1 MPFGL
6 KGAPATFQRLMT
18 KVLGPYLYDFVM
30 VYLDNIIIFS
40 QIMDE
45 YLQYMRKV
53 LEALRQAELKLK
65 LEKCEFAKKQLKY
78 LGFIVGEFGIKPDP
92 KKVRAIVDQLAPT
105 NQTQIRSFLGMIGF
119 FRNYIQGFSTIAGPM
134 TNLLA
139 KEVPYI
145 WGQEQQ
151 QAFQRLKQVISIV
164 PVLVHT
170 DFNRPFI
177 LYTDVS
183 KEGLGAILAQEEQDK
198 RIHPVT
204 FISYKN
210 NCHKRNYPITD
221 LEGLAVF
228 WAVKKLKRYL
238 RGTHSQLLRIIQP

>member
-1 MPFGL
+1 
-6 KGAPATFQRLMT
+6 
-18 KVLGPYLYDFVM
+18 
-30 VYLDNIIIFS
+30 
-40 QIMDE
+40 
-45 YLQYMRKV
+45 
-53 LEALRQAELKLK
+53 
-65 LEKCEFAKKQLKY
+65 
-78 LGFIVGEFGIKPDP
+78 
-92 KKVRAIVDQLAPT
+92 
-105 NQTQIRSFLGMIGF
+105 MIGF
-119 FRNYIQGFSTIAGPM
+119 FRNHIQGFLTIARLM

-151 QAFQRLKQVISIV
+151 QAFERLKQIISMV
-164 PVLVHT
+164 PVLAHP

-177 LYTDVS
+177 LYTDAS
-183 KEGLGAILAQEEQDK
+183 KEGLRAILAQEGQGK

-210 NCHKRNYPITD
+210 NRHERNYPITD

-238 RGTHSQLLRIIQP
+238 RGTPFTVITDHSALKYIFTKEKIPEGKRGQWMILYIFNNSTSKSNI